1 MYKGGFLQLAF
12 IAMVAGGPA
21 WPATHSDLYT
31 AAKQVSSRESDSL
44 ANRLRSEWRQR
55 ERRID
60 ARATKLQQQLDSL
73 ALLQGSQA
81 GEHHSLVK
89 RHDSLVTVVQTAS
102 REAAKSSS
110 AMYGYMRSGWLWGG
124 VIGAVCVVAL
134 LILLLLQRRRMG
146 VTANTIA
153 EVKSAQDALGKAQ
166 IALQEEGVKLD
177 AKLLEILERQTATL
191 PSVAE
196 GEEDHSLALKVAD
209 EVVRIEMN
217 LARMDPAIKGHKQLL
232 KAVERIRNN
241 FLANGYEM
249 VEMLGKP
256 YTEGMKVTANF
267 VPDDTIP
274 AGTQL
279 ITGIIKPQVNYQ
291 GRMIQAAQITVSQ
304 NI

>member
-81 GEHHSLVK
+81 GEHLSLAK

-110 AMYGYMRSGWLWGG
+110 AMYGYMRSGWLLGG

-217 LARMDPAIKGHKQLL
+217 LARMDPARKGHKQLL

-241 FLANGYEM
+241 FLA
-249 VEMLGKP
+249 
-256 YTEGMKVTANF
+256 
-267 VPDDTIP
+267 
-274 AGTQL
+274 
-279 ITGIIKPQVNYQ
+279 TG
-291 GRMIQAAQITVSQ
+291 
-304 NI
+304 

>member
-1 MYKGGFLQLAF
+1 
-12 IAMVAGGPA
+12 
-21 WPATHSDLYT
+21 
-31 AAKQVSSRESDSL
+31 
-44 ANRLRSEWRQR
+44 
-55 ERRID
+55 
-60 ARATKLQQQLDSL
+60 
-73 ALLQGSQA
+73 
-81 GEHHSLVK
+81 
-89 RHDSLVTVVQTAS
+89 
-102 REAAKSSS
+102 
-110 AMYGYMRSGWLWGG
+110 MYGYMRSGWLWGG

>member
-1 MYKGGFLQLAF
+1 MKSDVVFFLFVL
-12 IAMVAGGPA
+12 VASCVF
-21 WPATHSDLYT
+21 HT
-31 AAKQVSSRESDSL
+31 ASCAEFQQGNPQFSDSI

-81 GEHHSLVK
+81 GEHLSLAK

>member
-1 MYKGGFLQLAF
+1 MMRSYLFSFACFVLVASGMFHTATSAELQQNERQH
-12 IAMVAGGPA
+12 V
-21 WPATHSDLYT
+21 
-31 AAKQVSSRESDSL
+31 DSL

-81 GEHHSLVK
+81 GEHLSLAK

-274 AGTQL
+274 AGTQQ

>member
-1 MYKGGFLQLAF
+1 
-12 IAMVAGGPA
+12 MVAGGPA

-73 ALLQGSQA
+73 AHLQDSQA
-81 GEHHSLVK
+81 GEHLSLAN
-89 RHDSLVTVVQTAS
+89 RHDSLVAAVQTAS

-217 LARMDPAIKGHKQLL
+217 LAHMDPAIKGHKQLL

-274 AGTQL
+274 AGAQL